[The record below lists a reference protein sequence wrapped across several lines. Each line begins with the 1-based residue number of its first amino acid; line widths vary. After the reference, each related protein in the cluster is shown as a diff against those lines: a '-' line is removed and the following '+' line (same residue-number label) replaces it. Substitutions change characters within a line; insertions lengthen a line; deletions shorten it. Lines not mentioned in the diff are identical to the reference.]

1 MNDKISPSLIDVIRE
16 QNKTVKDLITLLQT
30 LQDHYQTM
38 ALRCDNEIRKA
49 EDQVRT
55 FEYVVQ
61 LDDAYTVLDST
72 ELQ

>member
-1 MNDKISPSLIDVIRE
+1 MNNQISPKLIDVIKE
-16 QNKTVKDLITLLQT
+16 QSETIKGLITLLQT

-49 EDQVRT
+49 EDQMRT

-61 LDDAYTVLDST
+61 LDDAYTTLDQT
-72 ELQ
+72 ELA